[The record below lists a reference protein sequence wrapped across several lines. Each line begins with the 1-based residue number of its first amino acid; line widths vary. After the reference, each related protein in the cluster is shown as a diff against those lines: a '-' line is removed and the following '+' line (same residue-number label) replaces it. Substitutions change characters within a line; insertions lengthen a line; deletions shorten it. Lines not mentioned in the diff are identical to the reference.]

1 VRTPDVTVGGRG
13 QPLGACIVLALALA
27 VACCSAT
34 AADAGGR
41 AKRVVIYSV
50 AKQEQYVN
58 NADDRTRGQGH
69 NPFGNY
75 KDTAPVIKPPTG
87 PFPGDEAIFAF
98 ALFSDA
104 GLRKKAGSAVF
115 MCYYNFGKNAYCDA
129 SFHLSNGAT
138 LMASGAFNFNA
149 PKFTLA
155 ITGGYGPNAA
165 RSGVVEER
173 PAANHSQR
181 LVFLLD

>member
-1 VRTPDVTVGGRG
+1 LR
-13 QPLGACIVLALALA
+13 PLATIVLAL
-27 VACCSAT
+27 VVGSCG
-34 AADAGGR
+34 AAA
-41 AKRVVIYSV
+41 AEAHTHAQPLVIYSV

-58 NADDRTRGQGH
+58 NADDRTRGQGK

-75 KDTAPVIKPPTG
+75 RDAAPAVKSAAP

-98 ALFSDA
+98 ALYRDA
-104 GLRKKAGSAVF
+104 RLKKKAGSAVF
-115 MCYYNFGKNAYCDA
+115 VCYYNFGKNAYCDA
-129 SFHLSNGAT
+129 SFHLANGGT

-155 ITGGYGPNAA
+155 VTGGYGPYVGKA
-165 RSGVVEER
+165 GVVEEK

-181 LVFLLD
+181 LVFRLG